1 MTFITWNNNN
11 FKWDDLAQA
20 WNLVKEISTGGHI
33 DPLKVEKL
41 DKDKK
46 KKLVRLI
53 MHMNNVKIFDEEKE
67 IKNITHKIE
76 DIKLIAEEIKKNVQI
91 IYW

>member
-11 FKWDDLAQA
+11 FKWGELAQA
-20 WNLVKEISTGGHI
+20 WDLVQEISTGGLI
-33 DPLKVEKL
+33 DPIKVENL
-41 DKDKK
+41 DKKKK

-53 MHMNNVKIFDEEKE
+53 MHMNNIKIFDEEKE

-76 DIKLIAEEIKKNVQI
+76 DIKLIAEEIEKNVQI
-91 IYW
+91 IYG

>member
-11 FKWDDLAQA
+11 FKWDELAQA
-20 WNLVKEISTGGHI
+20 WELVQEITTAAKV
-33 DPLKVEKL
+33 DPSKIEKL
-41 DKDKK
+41 DKKKK

-53 MHMNNVKIFDEEKE
+53 MHMNNIEIYDEEKE

-76 DIKLIAEEIKKNVQI
+76 DIKLIAEEIEKNVQI
-91 IYW
+91 IYG